1 VNTDD
6 KKAYPFKNN
15 GAYEQVEIE
24 TVSSDMNVGTTSSS
38 KSGKIERI
46 YEMLDK
52 YTADYF
58 AFTDLCEMVSMQFGN
73 CVGNRLR
80 TDGDGLWAYLP
91 NGHLTHE
98 RPYVSMEGNTTNVTN
113 FANWLRENGT
123 DFFYVALPSSV
134 SSDMETQ
141 MQAEGYQIFSNQMED
156 ELLCGLADNDID
168 YIDVREYMESENKS
182 YTDYFFK
189 YEHHMIP
196 EAGLWAAGKISEH
209 IDSVEGTSA
218 DSAIFSLD
226 SYDVTSAVKTND
238 LVNDSFIVHYA
249 KENIDFLHPKFATDI
264 KKYIYSYD
272 LELTGDFEDVFYA
285 KWDYPTYNTWNHG
298 IKSIKTYNNQNS
310 DEGLP
315 HILLLTE
322 SYSDVITPF
331 LACAYGE
338 IDEIDL
344 RCFTGS
350 LQSYIEE
357 TEPDLVIYISS
368 AYMLGTSGNLY
379 DFK

>member
-1 VNTDD
+1 
-6 KKAYPFKNN
+6 
-15 GAYEQVEIE
+15 
-24 TVSSDMNVGTTSSS
+24 
-38 KSGKIERI
+38 
-46 YEMLDK
+46 
-52 YTADYF
+52 
-58 AFTDLCEMVSMQFGN
+58 
-73 CVGNRLR
+73 
-80 TDGDGLWAYLP
+80 
-91 NGHLTHE
+91 
-98 RPYVSMEGNTTNVTN
+98 
-113 FANWLRENGT
+113 
-123 DFFYVALPSSV
+123 
-134 SSDMETQ
+134 
-141 MQAEGYQIFSNQMED
+141 
-156 ELLCGLADNDID
+156 
-168 YIDVREYMESENKS
+168 
-182 YTDYFFK
+182 
-189 YEHHMIP
+189 
-196 EAGLWAAGKISEH
+196 
-209 IDSVEGTSA
+209 
-218 DSAIFSLD
+218 
-226 SYDVTSAVKTND
+226 
-238 LVNDSFIVHYA
+238 VHYA

-368 AYMLGTSGNLY
+368 AYMLAGTLSALKTVMLVIKLY
-379 DFK
+379 ACFTHNILFFVFVVNV